1 MANPRV
7 SGYRFGSQV
16 DLNMLADLPMH
27 LVDLNASLEEL
38 DAESAAPGSVADVFN
53 ALLREAKN
61 QRSDDPRVVAI
72 EPVGRSRETA
82 KCAEINCGTLQI
94 LILRLLLAFGDPRR
108 EPQPRAGRG
117 HHARVRLL
125 RPRVGGRR
133 FVIARQDEN
142 RLHKT
147 V

>member
-1 MANPRV
+1 MASPRV

-38 DAESAAPGSVADVFN
+38 DAASAAPGSLADVFN

-94 LILRLLLAFGDPRR
+94 LILRLFWPSGIRAGSLS
-108 EPQPRAGRG
+108 QRAGRR

-125 RPRVGGRR
+125 RSRVGGRR

-147 V
+147 P